1 MYMKHLPSAM
11 PANEARANFYQMLE
25 EAGEDMRQFTIV
37 HRNGKPVIMM
47 SVAEFEGW
55 QETLEIMSDKKL
67 VARIK
72 QARKDLK
79 DGKGIAWE
87 KVRDKVK

>member
-1 MYMKHLPSAM
+1 M
-11 PANEARANFYQMLE
+11 PASEARTNFYKLIQ

-37 HRNGKPVIMM
+37 HRGKPPVILM
-47 SVAEFEGW
+47 SVQEFEGW

-67 VARIK
+67 VARLK

-79 DGKGIAWE
+79 DGKGIPWE
-87 KVRDKVK
+87 EVRGKIK